1 MSKPII
7 AVGALGGTVS
17 MTADAIEKGVT
28 PKLSAED
35 LVRSVHGLTDVATL
49 TAESLFQVPSSY
61 LDFEKVLASMAWAK
75 EQVANGAKGVVLT
88 QGTDTLEESAFLC
101 DLFWDLPEPLVL
113 TGAMRPP
120 QKAGADGPANLLA
133 SVIVASSENSR
144 NRGVQVVMN
153 DTIHEARW
161 VRKNHTSMVQA
172 FESSVGAAGI
182 VFEQQARYFH
192 LEPLRKIFSV
202 PKDLSKKVF
211 LWECTLGAS
220 VDILDWVVEQG
231 YLGLVVGAFG
241 AGHVS
246 DKSAEKL
253 RVIAKKL
260 PVVICSRTGAGS
272 TASQTY
278 GYVGGEID
286 LQDMGALLGKWL
298 CPRKARL
305 LLWAV
310 LSNQLSTSAIS
321 DYIETMSY

>member
-35 LVRSVHGLTDVATL
+35 LVRSVHGLTEVATI

-61 LDFEKVLASMAWAK
+61 LDFEKVLSSMAWAK
-75 EQVANGAKGVVLT
+75 EQIAKGAKGVVLT

-133 SVIVASSENSR
+133 AVVCASSDNSR

-161 VRKNHTSMVQA
+161 VRKNHTSYVNA

-182 VFEQQARYFH
+182 IFEQQARYFH
-192 LEPLRKIFSV
+192 PAPVRKTFAV
-202 PKDLSKKVF
+202 PNDLSTKVF
-211 LWECTLGAS
+211 MWESTLSDS
-220 VDILDWVVEQG
+220 VDVLDWVVEQG
-231 YLGLVVGAFG
+231 YAGLVVGAFG

-246 DKSAEKL
+246 DRAAAKL
-253 RVIAKKL
+253 RVIAKKI
-260 PVVICSRTGAGS
+260 PVAVCSRTGAGS

-286 LQDMGALLGKWL
+286 LQDMGAMLGHWL
-298 CPRKARL
+298 CPRKTRL

-310 LSNQLSTSAIS
+310 LSNQLPASTIS
-321 DYIETMSY
+321 TYIETMSH